1 MLMMPDV
8 GIVAA
13 SNMRIVRLYSMLR
26 FSQQLYKEYEFD
38 RLSSREELEAKLD
51 KGIVDLEQWIEKKVA
66 SINDL
71 LAKF

>member
-1 MLMMPDV
+1 MMPDV

-13 SNMRIVRLYSMLR
+13 SNMRIVKLYSMLR

-38 RLSSREELEAKLD
+38 RLSTREELEAKLD
-51 KGIVDLEQWIEKKVA
+51 KGIVDLEHWIEKKVA
-66 SINDL
+66 TINDL